1 VPARKTCLGT
11 VAGEIA
17 RFLRGLCSYSRFCG
31 PAAYLIRGMS
41 ASRALND
48 VIVVRCLRCGHEA
61 NLSHPALVR
70 FGLNPDAPISTFVK
84 RLRCS
89 KCGSGSVMAKRITQA
104 TAAQDQRKRRA

>member
-1 VPARKTCLGT
+1 MPERKTCLGA
-11 VAGEIA
+11 VKGEIA
-17 RFLRGLCSYSRFCG
+17 RFPRGLRSYSQFCG
-31 PAAYLIRGMS
+31 PAAYLRGMS

-48 VIVVRCLRCGHEA
+48 VIVVRCLRCRHEA
-61 NLSHPALVR
+61 NLSQPALVR